1 MYRHFPRLLLL
12 RTFLYLFIMPK
23 RENVRQGKQEYA
35 PPLQSLRRHL
45 KFSSDMRM
53 RGVTPA
59 HKTATSFF

>member
-1 MYRHFPRLLLL
+1 
-12 RTFLYLFIMPK
+12 MPK

-45 KFSSDMRM
+45 KFSSGMRM